1 MRKPRIALF
10 LGILCISLFPVLIR
24 LQLSSGLIAA
34 FYRMAIAALFLLP
47 YAIIKRKFRFSSP
60 RMWFPAVGCGIL
72 FACDISVW
80 NISIQESSAT
90 QATLL
95 TNLSPVWV
103 GVISFLFL
111 TNKPRRSFWT
121 GAVIAMAGIVVF
133 MGLNTFKELS
143 FDRAFLFGMMS
154 GLFYA
159 LYILISKKILES
171 EEVISFVTVSTVSST
186 LFLLLI
192 NIYFDQQ
199 FFGYGSD
206 AWLTFWTQGIVCQL
220 MAWLLISYATQRM
233 RATRVSLALLSQVVF
248 AGLLAWLWIDEA
260 VTMQKIYGGALI
272 LLGIAATFYEPTP
285 KEIKTKQ
292 EV

>member
-1 MRKPRIALF
+1 MRKPRVALF

-47 YAIIKRKFRFSSP
+47 YAIIKKKFRFSSP
-60 RMWFPAVGCGIL
+60 QMWLPVVGCGIL
-72 FACDISVW
+72 FACDIAVW

-103 GVISFLFL
+103 GIISFLFL
-111 TNKPRRSFWT
+111 TNKPRRSFWI
-121 GAVIAMAGIVVF
+121 GSVIAMTGIVVF
-133 MGLNTFKELS
+133 MGLSTFKGLS
-143 FDRAFLFGMMS
+143 FDRAFIFGLLS

-159 LYILISKKILES
+159 MYILLSKKVLET

-186 LFLLLI
+186 LFLLLV
-192 NIYFDQQ
+192 NLFFNQQ
-199 FFGYGSD
+199 FIGYDTS
-206 AWLTFWTQGIVCQL
+206 AWLTFWVQGIVCQL

-248 AGLLAWLWIDEA
+248 AGLLAWLWIGEA
-260 VTMQKIYGGALI
+260 VTLQKIAGGVLI
-272 LLGIAATFYEPTP
+272 LLGIAATFYEPA
-285 KEIKTKQ
+285 TKKI
-292 EV
+292 ENN